1 MRLGLGSVSTL
12 CVLLAPR
19 VVGALAPAAARPR
32 VITDVIH
39 RSITLHPLCVQIVD
53 TPEFQRLR
61 GISQLG
67 TVQWVF
73 PCARHDR
80 FQHALGVSHLASEW
94 ARQFQREQPEL
105 KITDQEVLCVTVAGL
120 VHDLGHGPFSH
131 FWEGSF
137 LPAVAAADPSTKAFM
152 PPKHEEISCRLL
164 DRLLEG
170 IDLSPWLEVPLH
182 TELIKA
188 LVRGEP
194 DAYAPEKSFLFDIVA
209 NPRSGLDVDKIDY
222 YQRDSYYSGVTKVSF
237 DAVRLM
243 RLARVAEADGQLQI
257 CFPHKCVNEVLRVFS
272 TRFDLH
278 QELYQH
284 RVGAA
289 VGYMVRDALQHAS
302 AKLRVVGE
310 DGVLLRLHECGSL
323 ALDGRCE
330 GYLQLTDA
338 VLALAEAEARRAA
351 VTEAR
356 EGGAMGGAEGAV
368 GDAGAEGDA
377 EEMRR
382 AGALLQRLQRR
393 DLYRFVGTVQLSPAA
408 DGQPTPDVC

>member
-1 MRLGLGSVSTL
+1 MAPIARAVAMRIGRLAAVSTF

-19 VVGALAPAAARPR
+19 VVWALAPAAARPR

-243 RLARVAEADGQLQI
+243 RLE
-257 CFPHKCVNEVLRVFS
+257 P
-272 TRFDLH
+272 
-278 QELYQH
+278 
-284 RVGAA
+284 
-289 VGYMVRDALQHAS
+289 
-302 AKLRVVGE
+302 
-310 DGVLLRLHECGSL
+310 
-323 ALDGRCE
+323 
-330 GYLQLTDA
+330 
-338 VLALAEAEARRAA
+338 
-351 VTEAR
+351 
-356 EGGAMGGAEGAV
+356 
-368 GDAGAEGDA
+368 
-377 EEMRR
+377 
-382 AGALLQRLQRR
+382 
-393 DLYRFVGTVQLSPAA
+393 
-408 DGQPTPDVC
+408 

>member
-1 MRLGLGSVSTL
+1 MRLGLASVSTL

-243 RLARVAEADGQLQI
+243 RLE
-257 CFPHKCVNEVLRVFS
+257 P
-272 TRFDLH
+272 
-278 QELYQH
+278 
-284 RVGAA
+284 
-289 VGYMVRDALQHAS
+289 
-302 AKLRVVGE
+302 
-310 DGVLLRLHECGSL
+310 
-323 ALDGRCE
+323 
-330 GYLQLTDA
+330 
-338 VLALAEAEARRAA
+338 
-351 VTEAR
+351 
-356 EGGAMGGAEGAV
+356 
-368 GDAGAEGDA
+368 
-377 EEMRR
+377 
-382 AGALLQRLQRR
+382 
-393 DLYRFVGTVQLSPAA
+393 
-408 DGQPTPDVC
+408 

>member
-1 MRLGLGSVSTL
+1 MRLGLASVSTL

-137 LPAVAAADPSTKAFM
+137 LPAVAAADPSTRASM
-152 PPKHEEISCRLL
+152 PPKHEEISNPSPDANPNPSPNPNPTPAPNQARGDLMPAARPAAGGHRPVALAGGTAAHGADQGPGARRARRLRAREVL
-164 DRLLEG
+164 PLRHRGQPALGPRRGQDRLL
-170 IDLSPWLEVPLH
+170 S
-182 TELIKA
+182 A
-188 LVRGEP
+188 
-194 DAYAPEKSFLFDIVA
+194 
-209 NPRSGLDVDKIDY
+209 GL
-222 YQRDSYYSGVTKVSF
+222 
-237 DAVRLM
+237 
-243 RLARVAEADGQLQI
+243 
-257 CFPHKCVNEVLRVFS
+257 
-272 TRFDLH
+272 
-278 QELYQH
+278 
-284 RVGAA
+284 
-289 VGYMVRDALQHAS
+289 
-302 AKLRVVGE
+302 
-310 DGVLLRLHECGSL
+310 VLLWSDQGL
-323 ALDGRCE
+323 
-330 GYLQLTDA
+330 
-338 VLALAEAEARRAA
+338 
-351 VTEAR
+351 
-356 EGGAMGGAEGAV
+356 
-368 GDAGAEGDA
+368 
-377 EEMRR
+377 
-382 AGALLQRLQRR
+382 
-393 DLYRFVGTVQLSPAA
+393 F
-408 DGQPTPDVC
+408 